1 MSALHPPPTA
11 RRPSAPGWRTVALAI
26 ALGTGFGLALN
37 PLWNLEGRW
46 FVVSIVG
53 IGMAA
58 VAMMLV
64 HRFAHVTF
72 IALLFSVPLA
82 GFTKW
87 SFLDESRFSQEVRD
101 ASLYT
106 GTLGIGLVDCLL
118 LAAYAAWAL
127 RLFAVRGEPLPRLS
141 KIDRWVGLVVL
152 ASVLSQWGA
161 VQPLALF
168 ALEHQVKYALIYF
181 YVSRHFRREHLP
193 WFMASIGFAV
203 LTESAIGML
212 QFVDVL
218 PPGLI
223 LDKGAGGDRLE
234 QQYRVPGI
242 ENISRATGS
251 LYDSHALG
259 TYLSMLVPFLVMFLY
274 KRDLAVRV
282 RVACGVLLAL
292 ALVALVVT
300 YSRSAWL
307 GTAFSTGLC
316 VLVLL
321 AWRERY
327 VGKSLLVVL
336 VAAVITGPLVLSKVF
351 ARLFEAP
358 TDLLLVRF
366 EQFPIAWAIWRENF
380 LFGAGAGNYMVRM
393 EAVNTN
399 WSLPEPVHNVML
411 FIGAELGLLGVI
423 AYYGLVTVVLISFWV
438 IARRREEP
446 WCRVAVAAFAGTLA
460 YVFDGMSNP
469 IFREPTI
476 YMFFWIS
483 VAVAAALLRISR
495 EDSAVGARRVL

>member
-1 MSALHPPPTA
+1 MSALHPPPA
-11 RRPSAPGWRTVALAI
+11 AGRPSAPGWRTVALAI
-26 ALGTGFGLALN
+26 ALGTAFGLALN

-58 VAMMLV
+58 VAMMLA

-127 RLFAVRGEPLPRLS
+127 RLFSVRGEPLPRLS
-141 KIDRWVGLVVL
+141 KIDLWVGLVVL

-168 ALEHQVKYALIYF
+168 ALEHQVKYALIYL
-181 YVSRHFRREHLP
+181 YVSRHFQREHLP

-203 LTESAIGML
+203 LTESAIGVL

-274 KRDLAVRV
+274 KRDLAVRL

-327 VGKSLLVVL
+327 VGKSLLVL
-336 VAAVITGPLVLSKVF
+336 LIAAVVTGPLVLSKVF

-399 WSLPEPVHNVML
+399 WSLPEPVHNVLL
-411 FIGAELGLLGVI
+411 FVGAELGLLGVI
-423 AYYGLVTVVLISFWV
+423 AYYGLIAVVLARFWV

-446 WCRVAVAAFAGTLA
+446 WCRVAVAAFAGMLA

-483 VAVAAALLRISR
+483 VAVAAALSRITR
-495 EDSAVGARRVL
+495 ADSAVGARRVV

>member
-1 MSALHPPPTA
+1 MSVLNPSPAAH
-11 RRPSAPGWRTVALAI
+11 RPVAPGWRTLVLAI
-26 ALGTGFGLALN
+26 VLGTGFGLALN

-46 FVVSIVG
+46 FVVCIVG

-58 VAMMLV
+58 VAMMV
-64 HRFAHVTF
+64 ARRFSHVTF

-82 GFTKW
+82 GFSKW
-87 SFLDESRFSQEVRD
+87 SFLDENRFSQDVRD

-106 GTLGIGLVDCLL
+106 GTLGIGIVDFLL
-118 LAAYAAWAL
+118 LAAYAAWAFRIFAL
-127 RLFAVRGEPLPRLS
+127 RAERLPRLE

-161 VQPLALF
+161 EQPLALF

-181 YVSRHFRREHLP
+181 YVSRHFQREHLP

-203 LTESAIGML
+203 LTQSAIGVL
-212 QFVDVL
+212 QFVDAL

-234 QQYRVPGI
+234 QQYQVPGI

-259 TYLSMLVPFLVMFLY
+259 TYLSMQIPFLVMFLY
-274 KRDLAVRV
+274 KRDLAVRL
-282 RVACGVLLAL
+282 RVVCGVLLVL

-307 GTAFSTGLC
+307 GTAFSAGLS
-316 VLVLL
+316 VIVLL

-327 VGKSLLVVL
+327 VGKSLLAVL
-336 VAAVITGPLVLSKVF
+336 IAAVISGPLVLSKVF

-399 WSLPEPVHNVML
+399 WSLPEPVHNVVL

-423 AYYGLVTVVLISFWV
+423 AYYGLVAVVLARFWA
-438 IARRREEP
+438 IARRHEEP
-446 WCRVAVAAFAGTLA
+446 WCRVAVAAFAGMLA

-483 VAVAAALLRISR
+483 VAVATALSRFIR
-495 EDSAVGARRVL
+495 EDAAVGAGRVR